1 MVDALQVRGLHHA
14 YGAKPVLRGIDLA
27 LGADELMVIL
37 GATGAGK
44 TTLLRAIAGLVIPD
58 QGQVVVHGTDHTHSP
73 PALRD
78 VALVFQNFSL
88 YPGWSV
94 RRNLAFPLQA
104 PGRLLSAEAI
114 TERVNWAAHLLRI
127 TELLDKPAERLSGGQ
142 MQRVA
147 IGRALVRRPQ
157 VFLFDEPLTNL
168 DAKLREALRL
178 ELVLLR
184 RELRI
189 PMLYVTHDRA
199 EALSMADRIA
209 VLTDGKIIQ
218 LGTPEA
224 VWENPLTP
232 DVAQLLG
239 KGFPA
244 SVE

>member
-1 MVDALQVRGLHHA
+1 MVNAVQLQGLRHA
-14 YGAKPVLRGIDLA
+14 FGHNEVLRGIDLEV
-27 LGADELMVIL
+27 GADELVVIL

-44 TTLLRAIAGLVIPD
+44 TTLLRTIAGLVTPD
-58 QGQVVVHGTDHTHSP
+58 HGRVLLRGSDHTHSP
-73 PALRD
+73 PAARD

-94 RRNLAFPLQA
+94 RRNLSFPLQA
-104 PGRLLSAEAI
+104 PGRALSPAAI
-114 TERVNWAAHLLRI
+114 EERVAWAAQLLRI
-127 TELLDKPAERLSGGQ
+127 SELLDKPAERLSGGQ

-178 ELVLLR
+178 ELVILR
-184 RELRI
+184 RELAI

-209 VLTDGKIIQ
+209 VLKDGRIRQI
-218 LGTPEA
+218 GTPEA
-224 VWENPLTP
+224 VWAEPATP
-232 DVAQLLG
+232 SIARLLG
-239 KGFPA
+239 KQAAG
-244 SVE
+244 

>member
-1 MVDALQVRGLHHA
+1 MVSALHLRGLQHA
-14 YGAKPVLRGIDLA
+14 YGPKSVLRGIDLEV
-27 LGADELMVIL
+27 GADELVVIL
-37 GATGAGK
+37 GATGSGK
-44 TTLLRAIAGLVIPD
+44 TTLLRAIAGLVTPD
-58 QGQVVVHGTDHTHSP
+58 HGQVMLHGTDHTHSL
-73 PALRD
+73 PAVRD

-104 PGRLLSAEAI
+104 PGRSLSAAAI
-114 TERVNWAAHLLRI
+114 SERVDWAARLLRI

-209 VLTDGKIIQ
+209 VLEDGHLVQI
-218 LGTPEA
+218 GTPEA
-224 VWENPLTP
+224 VWENPLTQG
-232 DVAQLLG
+232 VAQLLG
-239 KGFPA
+239 ACRK
-244 SVE
+244 